1 MARVIIDTMLN
12 GTGGSNMKH
21 LIGLP
26 LVLAFVAMPQVNA
39 IVDNGPSALAA
50 PIAALGGSWRGSGRL
65 NLKGGKSE
73 RLRCRAYYTPRNK
86 GARLGMAIR
95 CASASYKIEIRSKLD
110 INGKRVN
117 GSWEER
123 NFNATGSLSGTSRP
137 GRLALS
143 INGAVRAG
151 LFLTYSG
158 SRQNVRLTGDF
169 GSFRSLLLTL
179 RK

>member
-1 MARVIIDTMLN
+1 MKILIAPLLLFGFLALPQLNTAVGHTPGAMAASV
-12 GTGGSNMKH
+12 
-21 LIGLP
+21 
-26 LVLAFVAMPQVNA
+26 
-39 IVDNGPSALAA
+39 
-50 PIAALGGSWRGSGRL
+50 AALGGSWRGNGRL

-86 GARLGMAIR
+86 GSNMGMAIR
-95 CASASYKIEIRSKLD
+95 CASPSYKIEIRSKMR
-110 INGKRVN
+110 INGKSVS

-123 NFNATGSLSGTSRP
+123 NFNAAGSLSGTSRP

-143 INGAVRAG
+143 INGAVSAG

-158 SRQNVRLTGDF
+158 RRQNIRLTGNF
-169 GSFRSLLLTL
+169 GSFKSLLLTL

>member
-1 MARVIIDTMLN
+1 
-12 GTGGSNMKH
+12 MKH

-26 LVLAFVAMPQVNA
+26 LVLAFLAMPQVNA
-39 IVDNGPSALAA
+39 IIGVGSSTQAA
-50 PIAALGGSWRGSGRL
+50 PVGALGGSWSGGGRL

-73 RLRCRAYYTPRNK
+73 RLRCRAYYTPKNK
-86 GARLGMAIR
+86 GAKLGMAIR
-95 CASASYKIEIRSKLD
+95 CASPSYKIEIRSKLD
-110 INGKRVN
+110 IKGKQVN

-158 SRQNVRLTGDF
+158 SRQNVRLTGNF

>member
-1 MARVIIDTMLN
+1 
-12 GTGGSNMKH
+12 MKY

-26 LVLAFVAMPQVNA
+26 LTLAFLAMPQVNTF
-39 IVDNGPSALAA
+39 VGNGPSAKAA
-50 PIAALGGSWRGSGRL
+50 PIGALGGSWRGSGRL

-73 RLRCRAYYTPRNK
+73 RLRCRAYYTPKNK

-95 CASASYKIEIRSKLD
+95 CASPSYKIEIRSKLD

-143 INGAVRAG
+143 INGAVQAG

-158 SRQNVRLTGDF
+158 SRQNVRLTGNF
-169 GSFRSLLLTL
+169 GSFKSLLLTL

>member
-1 MARVIIDTMLN
+1 
-12 GTGGSNMKH
+12 MKH

-26 LVLAFVAMPQVNA
+26 LVLAFLAMPQVS
-39 IVDNGPSALAA
+39 PSIGTNSSAQAA
-50 PIAALGGSWRGSGRL
+50 TVGALGGSWRGGGRL

-73 RLRCRAYYTPRNK
+73 RLRCRAYYTPRNQ
-86 GARLGMAIR
+86 GAKLGMAIR
-95 CASASYKIEIRSKLD
+95 CASPSYKIEIRSKLD

-143 INGAVRAG
+143 INGAVKAG

-158 SRQNVRLTGDF
+158 SRQNVRLTGSF